1 MLYFDT
7 SALIA
12 VYTYRDETGE
22 MDQLL
27 GSEMTPIVIWSF
39 TEVEFESALQQLV
52 RTKELTQ
59 MTRMDIQTLFQTDK
73 HLGRVLVQS
82 VLDVSKIH
90 EIAKMIIGKPNFS
103 ERALDAIHVAS
114 ALIFEASTFISLD
127 VKQRSM
133 AKREG
138 LAVYPIKVKGEK

>member
-1 MLYFDT
+1 MVYFDT

-22 MDQLL
+22 IDQLL
-27 GSEMTPIVIWSF
+27 NNEMTPIVIWSF